1 MTTEPRQGS
10 IEQAASLILEAPITE
25 TNPDEVVEETTEA
38 TASNDQTEVEEPI
51 AESEDATEETELELS
66 EDDLDIEDEQIP
78 AETAVPIELSDD
90 LEIEF
95 KSDGSI
101 KKATLGELKRSAAGQ
116 DYIQKGMEENA
127 RLRKELD
134 AQLSSQAEK
143 SAKLDA
149 ILAEVESGNIPQQ
162 PVKPSLELANSDP
175 MAYAIELGEY
185 NTKLAEYE
193 AKKVELEQSRSLALQ
208 KQKADRDAYAREQ
221 GAILLQELPELKD
234 PEKSKALLGDIA
246 DTAINHYGVP
256 PEVLKNL
263 VHTWEF
269 KLMKDAV
276 AYRKLIQKKQGVVA
290 KTKNARP
297 MVKPG
302 ARKVEDGAKK
312 KAERARQNMRKT
324 GSQKDVVNFLLS

>member
-10 IEQAASLILEAPITE
+10 IEQAASLIMEAPITE
-25 TNPDEVVEETTEA
+25 TNPDEVIEETTEA
-38 TASNDQTEVEEPI
+38 TDVNDQTEVQEPI

-78 AETAVPIELSDD
+78 AETAVPLELSDE
-90 LEIEF
+90 LEIEY
-95 KSDGSI
+95 KSDGEMR
-101 KKATLGELKRSAAGQ
+101 KKTLGELKRSAAGQ
-116 DYIQKGMEENA
+116 DYIQRGMEENA

-162 PVKPSLELANSDP
+162 PVKPSLELATSDP

-193 AKKVELEQSRSLALQ
+193 AKKVELEQSRSLALE

-234 PEKSKALLGDIA
+234 PEKSKALLGEIA

-302 ARKVEDGAKK
+302 AKKVEDGAKK